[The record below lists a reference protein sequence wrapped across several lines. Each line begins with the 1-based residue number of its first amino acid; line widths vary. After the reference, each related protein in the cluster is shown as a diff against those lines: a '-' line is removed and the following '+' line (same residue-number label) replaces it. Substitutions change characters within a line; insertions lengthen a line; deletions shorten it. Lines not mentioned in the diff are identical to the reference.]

1 MVASKRLLTIALL
14 LVTATCGCAGRGSQ
28 RFARRSPAE
37 KPGVLSLSQSE
48 HGPPDRRSP
57 ARPAA
62 RAPLHPPATN
72 RAHPGA
78 ALARQAPRPAY
89 LEQNITMVGGGQQEV
104 VAVSGPTFDDLIANS
119 ELPVMVDCWA
129 PWCGPCKRMLPTV
142 DELSDDFAGRA
153 VVAKLNI
160 DADPA
165 VKQRYA
171 INSIPAFLFFKDGQL
186 VDRVQGAV
194 PKAELERRLAALAP
208 NVQTVRRDAPI
219 AEEYAADF
227 APDETAGDWTSEAAS
242 EPASEWTSDAPSES
256 EANPFAEFAR

>member
-1 MVASKRLLTIALL
+1 MVASKRLLTFALL
-14 LVTATCGCAGRGSQ
+14 LLTATVGCAGRGSQ

-37 KPGVLSLSQSE
+37 KPGVVSLSQSE
-48 HGPPDRRSP
+48 HGQAARRAQARPP
-57 ARPAA
+57 ARPLAG
-62 RAPLHPPATN
+62 RPPF
-72 RAHPGA
+72 PGA
-78 ALARQAPRPAY
+78 SLAGPPPRPAY
-89 LEQNITMVGGGQQEV
+89 LEQNITMVGGGHQEV
-104 VAVSGPTFDDLIANS
+104 VAVSGPTFDDLISTS

-142 DELSDDFAGRA
+142 DELSDEFAGRA

-208 NVQTVRRDAPI
+208 NVQTVRRDAP
-219 AEEYAADF
+219 AEEYAGDY
-227 APDETAGDWTSEAAS
+227 APEAA
-242 EPASEWTSDAPSES
+242 ASEWTSEASSEY
-256 EANPFAEFAR
+256 EANPFAEFAQ